1 MMKTQRIKMFTALLI
16 LTLGAFGSACSTSKT
31 TAQKTEGETKIERPR
46 ETPTPYKPLKRVS
59 RDVIKTESK
68 DEAPTV
74 KK

>member
-1 MMKTQRIKMFTALLI
+1 MMKTQSIKMFIGLI
-16 LTLGAFGSACSTSKT
+16 ILALGAFGSACSTSKA
-31 TAQKTEGETKIERPR
+31 TAQKTEGETKIQRPR

-59 RDVIKTESK
+59 KDVIKTESK